1 MSIIDGSEEV
11 DKQLAN
17 YYLSKEYIWYLYS
30 GVNTYYE
37 RFGFKSYPLDFYEIP
52 KSLLTEHTESVLNKL
67 IENLNQGKTGLHHPE
82 HTGKKLKFY
91 MEIMRP
97 IKRLF
102 DLFYKIKN

>member
-37 RFGFKSYPLDFYEIP
+37 RFGFKSYPLDFMKFQNHYLQNI
-52 KSLLTEHTESVLNKL
+52 LRVFLTN
-67 IENLNQGKTGLHHPE
+67 
-82 HTGKKLKFY
+82 
-91 MEIMRP
+91 
-97 IKRLF
+97 
-102 DLFYKIKN
+102 